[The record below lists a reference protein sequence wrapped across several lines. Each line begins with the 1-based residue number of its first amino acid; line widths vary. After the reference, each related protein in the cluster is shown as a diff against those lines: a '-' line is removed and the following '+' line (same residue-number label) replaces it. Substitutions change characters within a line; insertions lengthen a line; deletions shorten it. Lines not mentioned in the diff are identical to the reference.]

1 MLTGSCFMLTAVGR
15 IVLYVDWIVL
25 YFDWLLAES
34 CVMLTG
40 CWQDRALC

>member
-1 MLTGSCFMLTAVGR
+1 MLTAVGR

-40 CWQDRALC
+40 CWQDPAVC